1 MLLVFPS
8 SWLATERS
16 IVCAPYCLI
25 IIWVVTGPYS
35 GAKRHRLGHEMLDRR
50 GPKLNLP
57 SNEGLSTGVSYRGN
71 PKGDQESL
79 NDHLTKRPSLQLQ
92 MLVIGEGLGKEIWLD
107 RVHHRERLRFWMYTP
122 CSASYMRGVRGLQGF
137 ANGAAVDILPLVLLV
152 SGESG
157 QACNMYQSSSSVT
170 LDQQTRSQRRHD
182 EKSYD
187 DQTATD

>member
-57 SNEGLSTGVSYRGN
+57 SNEGLST
-71 PKGDQESL
+71 E
-79 NDHLTKRPSLQLQ
+79 
-92 MLVIGEGLGKEIWLD
+92 
-107 RVHHRERLRFWMYTP
+107 
-122 CSASYMRGVRGLQGF
+122 
-137 ANGAAVDILPLVLLV
+137 
-152 SGESG
+152 
-157 QACNMYQSSSSVT
+157 SSVEEIRKV
-170 LDQQTRSQRRHD
+170 TRSL
-182 EKSYD
+182 
-187 DQTATD
+187 